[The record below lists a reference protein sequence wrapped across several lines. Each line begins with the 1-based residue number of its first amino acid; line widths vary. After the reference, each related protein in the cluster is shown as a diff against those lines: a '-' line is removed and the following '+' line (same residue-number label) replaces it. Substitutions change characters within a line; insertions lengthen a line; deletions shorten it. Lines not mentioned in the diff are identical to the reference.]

1 MLGLIKNIID
11 TADKPRAEVLVE
23 VTILEV
29 SRTRLKD
36 LGIDLSAYAIGLS
49 FSPEFAPA
57 QIPTTPAVP
66 INLAN
71 MGTPSRANT
80 YATIPSAIIKILE
93 SDQKTRLLA
102 KPQLR
107 GREGTPL
114 TLNLGDEIPVATTSF
129 LAIATGGVQNQ
140 PQTSY
145 NYRPIGVNLSLTPKV
160 TYQDEIILDPLI
172 VDKSGVGPNIDV
184 AGVSLPTFS
193 KRTASVAM
201 RLRDGESNLL
211 AGLIREEDRETA
223 KSIPGINR
231 IPILRA
237 IFGNVSGTVEQS
249 DIIMIVTPHIIRSR
263 EITADDLKP
272 FYVGTANN
280 LGAATAAG
288 LISQA
293 PPPAAGQA
301 GQAGQAG
308 AGQGGQVVVTTPPPT
323 APPPVTR
330 APGVVAVAPVTA
342 ADKDPTSAQLLM
354 TVPTADLQLGGP
366 PYTVPVTVTGVSQ
379 LGAITLTISYDPKV
393 LKATSASPGTFMQQ
407 GGITPAFVPK
417 IDEAT
422 GRIDIA
428 VSRGGTAPGA
438 AGTGLLAGIVFQTVG
453 AGTTRISITGTAL
466 TPDGKA
472 IPLQLPPAAS
482 VIVK

>member
-1 MLGLIKNIID
+1 
-11 TADKPRAEVLVE
+11 
-23 VTILEV
+23 
-29 SRTRLKD
+29 
-36 LGIDLSAYAIGLS
+36 
-49 FSPEFAPA
+49 
-57 QIPTTPAVP
+57 
-66 INLAN
+66 
-71 MGTPSRANT
+71 
-80 YATIPSAIIKILE
+80 
-93 SDQKTRLLA
+93 
-102 KPQLR
+102 
-107 GREGTPL
+107 
-114 TLNLGDEIPVATTSF
+114 
-129 LAIATGGVQNQ
+129 
-140 PQTSY
+140 
-145 NYRPIGVNLSLTPKV
+145 
-160 TYQDEIILDPLI
+160 
-172 VDKSGVGPNIDV
+172 
-184 AGVSLPTFS
+184 
-193 KRTASVAM
+193 M

-237 IFGNVSGTVEQS
+237 IFGNVSGTADQS

-272 FYVGTANN
+272 FYVGTASN
-280 LGAATAAG
+280 LGAGTAAG

-293 PPPAAGQA
+293 PPPAAGQTGQA

-308 AGQGGQVVVTTPPPT
+308 AGQGGQVVVATPPPTGVVPPPT

-342 ADKDPTSAQLLM
+342 ADKDPTAAQLLM

-366 PYTVPVTVTGVSQ
+366 PYTVPVTITGVSQ
-379 LGAITLTISYDPKV
+379 LGAITLTITYDPKV
-393 LKATSASPGTFMQQ
+393 LKATSASLGPFMQQ
-407 GGITPAFVPK
+407 GGIKPMFVPK

-428 VSRGGTAPGA
+428 ISRGGTAPGA
-438 AGTGLLAGIVFQTVG
+438 AGTNLLAGVVFQAVG
-453 AGTTRISITGTAL
+453 AGTGKISITGTAL